1 MNDVGRLAVERAGPD
16 HLVGVTSI
24 LDELQHGGVKGSV
37 RRPHAPGYP
46 AGPAPAAGSAPEPCR
61 RRAHEVGLLN
71 PVDPY
76 PAGGY
81 TRDHVVGIDGKVFDS
96 PLRTLDTERVDKATG

>member
-1 MNDVGRLAVERAGPD
+1 MNSNTEASRAASAGRTHRVTPQVLHRLLDLHRNLAVA
-16 HLVGVTSI
+16 
-24 LDELQHGGVKGSV
+24 
-37 RRPHAPGYP
+37 
-46 AGPAPAAGSAPEPCR
+46 
-61 RRAHEVGLLN
+61 RAHEVGLLN